1 VVELDE
7 DDGREYEDGGRDEEE
22 DVAHVEQLLQSI

>member
-7 DDGREYEDGGRDEEE
+7 DDGREDEDGGRDEEE